1 MLVESI
7 WLRYHLIMPADRLY
21 RVIERLGYL
30 LRTDIHR
37 DRDGH
42 GALQPAQRAALEY
55 LARCNRLSN
64 TPAAVTE
71 FLQLTKG
78 TVSQTLGVL
87 ARRGLVEKRRD
98 GTDRRVVRLALTPA
112 GRRVVAVRG
121 RIWRRA
127 CEALDAKQIARAG
140 ALLEDVVRGAQR
152 ASATRS
158 FGGCHDCRMLGR
170 ERGGRYRCGLVDEP
184 LSVAETRKICRQHAP
199 LNRKSR
205 PNRG

>member
-127 CEALDAKQIARAG
+127 CEVLDAKQIARAG
-140 ALLEDVVRGAQR
+140 ALLEDVVRGARRSVR
-152 ASATRS
+152 ARGAVSANAMTVECWEGSAAGAIVVGSSTNRFRS
-158 FGGCHDCRMLGR
+158 PRLARSAANMPH
-170 ERGGRYRCGLVDEP
+170 
-184 LSVAETRKICRQHAP
+184 
-199 LNRKSR
+199 
-205 PNRG
+205 